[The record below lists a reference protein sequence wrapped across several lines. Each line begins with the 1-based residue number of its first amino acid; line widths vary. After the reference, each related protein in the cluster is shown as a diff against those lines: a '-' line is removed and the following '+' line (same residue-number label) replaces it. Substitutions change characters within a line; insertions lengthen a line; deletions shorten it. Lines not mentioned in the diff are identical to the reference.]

1 MNFARR
7 NDIGAITPA
16 RPHRL
21 CWRYLK
27 PKPQSSVGLLHSVAA
42 PKPLTPHMRVDCG
55 EGRRTDALERAANR
69 MQTPSGYRHSDKEKF
84 CNDLNELKT
93 LKVSERPLKTLQDFL
108 TSKLNTRVRFPSP
121 APAFSKT

>member
-1 MNFARR
+1 MLALPETEA
-7 NDIGAITPA
+7 AI
-16 RPHRL
+16 
-21 CWRYLK
+21 
-27 PKPQSSVGLLHSVAA
+27 VGGIAA
-42 PKPLTPHMRVDCG
+42 FRGCPKPLTPHMRVDCG

-93 LKVSERPLKTLQDFL
+93 LKMSERPLKTLQDFL